1 MLALDEY
8 ITFLDRKITT
18 RLSLAVALID
28 GYTGK
33 QPIGYVKIF
42 IKDQNLKAFK
52 NRSGYYL
59 FFNLPDGEYT
69 VRSDSEYYF
78 DEETPVK
85 SSDLDPL
92 NPVVSIR
99 LEPKPSYPFPSGAT
113 LIRGM
118 VQNSNRN
125 PASEAKVEIAGKEVS
140 NRTTV
145 KGEFVL
151 YFNALT
157 EDDIIVED
165 TKRFVKGNGDKTIH
179 LKATHDTKTGTA
191 DLEEVQE
198 RKTTPL
204 GSPIILS

>member
-85 SSDLDPL
+85 SSDLDLL
-92 NPVVSIR
+92 NPVVSIK
-99 LEPKPSYPFPSGAT
+99 LKPKPSYPFPSGAT

-118 VQNSNRN
+118 VQDSDGN
-125 PASEAKVEIAGKEVS
+125 PVSEAKVEAVGKKVS

-151 YFNALT
+151 YFKALT
-157 EDDIIVED
+157 EDDIIVEGS
-165 TKRFVKGNGDKTIH
+165 KRFVKGNGDKTIH
-179 LKATHDTKTGTA
+179 LKATHDSKTGTA
-191 DLEEVQE
+191 DLEEVE
-198 RKTTPL
+198 EGKTTSL
-204 GSPIILS
+204 KSPIILG